1 MNIREAKEEIIRTV
15 NAYRRKD
22 DAGAYEI
29 PPEQQRPILLM
40 GPPGIGKTAIM
51 EQIASACGIGLVSYT
66 ITHHTR
72 QSAIGLPMIAEKQ
85 FDGVAHSV
93 TEYTMSEIVA
103 SVYDQIART
112 GIREGILFLDEI
124 NCVSETLAPT
134 MLQFLQYKMFGTHK
148 VPEGWIIVTAGT
160 PPQYNRAARD
170 FDIVT
175 LDRVKKMEITADFEV
190 WKEYAYRAG
199 IHGAVLSYLEVKP
212 QHFYFIRTEL
222 DGRHFVTARGWE
234 DLSRMIASYEKMG
247 EPVTEQ
253 MTIQYLQD
261 AEIARDFAMY
271 YELYRKYS
279 EQYRVKDILAGMMPP
294 EPEQI
299 RNVPFDEKLSL
310 MRLLAEMLH
319 QEFMK
324 FDERRSVQEKLYEQL
339 LAYREELSGQTGL
352 QGAAPGSERDET
364 PEDDAAGRTDAVSLL
379 RARGEKLREELQIRL
394 DASMISREEER
405 RLRLTCIAWDELVH
419 AVILDDASG
428 READPDQAFA
438 AVKEW
443 FTVRETA
450 RQQYAGQVGEMITNA
465 FAFLTSVYGTGQEI
479 VMFLTELNADWYC
492 LQYISTYGNEAYEKY
507 NRMLLLRDRQES
519 LRQEILAFS

>member
-72 QSAIGLPMIAEKQ
+72 QSAIGLPMIAKKQ
-85 FDGVAHSV
+85 FDGVEHAV

-148 VPEGWIIVTAGT
+148 VPEGWIIVTAGN

-234 DLSRMIASYEKMG
+234 DLSRMIASYEKMD

-261 AEIARDFAMY
+261 AEIARDFTMY

-279 EQYRVKDILAGMMPP
+279 EQYRIKDILAGTMPS

-299 RNVPFDEKLSL
+299 RDVPFDEKLSL
-310 MRLLAEMLH
+310 IRLLADMLH
-319 QEFMK
+319 QEFMQ
-324 FDERRSVQEKLYEQL
+324 FDEKRSVQEKLYEQL
-339 LAYREELSGQTGL
+339 LAFREELNGQTGL
-352 QGAAPGSERDET
+352 R
-364 PEDDAAGRTDAVSLL
+364 
-379 RARGEKLREELQIRL
+379 RGEMPADGAGDQMDPVTLLKIRGERLHSDLQIRL
-394 DASMISREEER
+394 DASMIDREEER
-405 RLRLTCIAWDELVH
+405 RLRLTCMAWDELLH
-419 AVILDDASG
+419 AVMAGNTSG
-428 READPDQAFA
+428 RESGPDEAFA
-438 AVKEW
+438 AAKEW
-443 FTVRETA
+443 FTARETE
-450 RQQYAGQVGEMITNA
+450 RQQYAGQIGEMITNA
-465 FAFLTSVYGTGQEI
+465 FAFLSSVYGTGQEI

-519 LRQEILAFS
+519 LRQEILALV